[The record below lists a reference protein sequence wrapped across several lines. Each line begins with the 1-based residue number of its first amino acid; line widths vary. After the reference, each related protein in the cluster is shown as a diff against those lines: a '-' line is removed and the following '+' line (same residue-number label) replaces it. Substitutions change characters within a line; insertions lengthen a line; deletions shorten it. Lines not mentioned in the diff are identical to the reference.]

1 MALQQRCS
9 ENTPV
14 HPGKL
19 GSYSSAVCLANTS
32 PQVARAQ
39 SRPLGGM
46 AFRAFASPEFCS
58 DLLVPRV
65 TRYPGGET
73 TYVAPALYWLWVQDF
88 QEELNGYPRILGPNA
103 LRWLTRTPTWREESQ

>member
-19 GSYSSAVCLANTS
+19 GSYSFAVCLVNTR

-39 SRPLGGM
+39 SRPPGGM
-46 AFRAFASPEFCS
+46 VFRAFASPEFCS
-58 DLLVPRV
+58 DIWFPESLGTL
-65 TRYPGGET
+65 
-73 TYVAPALYWLWVQDF
+73 
-88 QEELNGYPRILGPNA
+88 EEKPHMSLQHSTGSGFRIS
-103 LRWLTRTPTWREESQ
+103 RKS